1 METIRLNIKRDK
13 SATGCAM
20 SYRIIVGGK
29 EITKLKIGKE
39 LQYKVTI

>member
-13 SATGCAM
+13 STTGCAM

-29 EITKLKIGKE
+29 EVTKPPFVAFEGSIRT
-39 LQYKVTI
+39 V